1 MNDNLK
7 KLVDLAKQ
15 DNELGVK
22 LQTADKRQVMTLA
35 KEHGITLTEADFE
48 KPQGKV
54 SDDELA
60 AVAGG
65 NQCACLLG
73 GGGKA
78 SEGEKACACVIAGI
92 GKFTNGLWR
101 CDCAGYG
108 TGDDIYPGM

>member
-7 KLVDLAKQ
+7 KLANLASEDKGLS
-15 DNELGVK
+15 EK
-22 LQTADKRQVMTLA
+22 LQKADKGQVKALA

-48 KPQGKV
+48 APRGKV

-65 NQCACLLG
+65 GFCYCVMG

-78 SEGEKACACVIAGI
+78 DEGEKTCACVLVGY
-92 GKFTNGLWR
+92 GYYTDGRMR
-101 CDCAGYG
+101 CDCGMYG
-108 TGDDIYPGM
+108 SGDPFGL